1 LDEIALSG
9 TPSEVLAEY
18 MNKEVLSFS
27 SNFSDLVL
35 CWSNQTLIVVEKDLL
50 ISYDQN
56 EH

>member
-1 LDEIALSG
+1 MDEIALSG